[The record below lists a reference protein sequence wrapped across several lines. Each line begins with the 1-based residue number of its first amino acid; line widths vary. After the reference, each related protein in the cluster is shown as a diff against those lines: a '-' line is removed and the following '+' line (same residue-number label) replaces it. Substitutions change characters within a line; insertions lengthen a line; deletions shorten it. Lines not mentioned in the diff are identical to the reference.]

1 MVVAL
6 HCDEL
11 VVDAGLLVLGVV
23 DLRLF
28 VSVEDEVGGVAELP
42 PPGLQ
47 NRPAVSPFSF
57 ASVIVDPHT
66 ICA

>member
-1 MVVAL
+1 VVAL

-11 VVDAGLLVLGVV
+11 VDAAGLLVLGVV

-28 VSVEDEVGGVAELP
+28 VSVEEELAGVVALP

-47 NRPAVSPFSF
+47 TKQGVSPRSL
-57 ASVIVDPHT
+57 ASVSVASHPVS
-66 ICA
+66 A